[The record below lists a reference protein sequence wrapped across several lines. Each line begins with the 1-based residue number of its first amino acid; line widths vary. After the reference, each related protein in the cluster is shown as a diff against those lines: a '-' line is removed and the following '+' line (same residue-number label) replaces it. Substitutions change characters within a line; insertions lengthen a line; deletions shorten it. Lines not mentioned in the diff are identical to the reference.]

1 MNPRR
6 SPVAKYHRVEVALA
20 ERIRGG
26 AYVDGTLPAER
37 ELAQEFG
44 VARVTVRH
52 ALQRLEDQ
60 GLVTRHER
68 RGTVATTGGPA
79 ASKRLLREH
88 VDQFLDRGRADQRK
102 VLRFGRVAASV
113 PVARALGIAPGDQ
126 VLRVV
131 RLHSRAGSALTYT
144 ESFILERLAHLLDR
158 SRLSKRPL
166 IAALEAGGVK
176 IGGAQQSVRAER
188 CPAPSPRRSASTSTR
203 RCCTWSGSSSTRRAR
218 PCSGCWA
225 GTGPTAS
232 RYGWRCRGR
241 TIGRASGSTR
251 FEAGVTDGIPGREVC
266 CRHGDP
272 HHLLL
277 EQQDAPAC
285 AQSQS

>member
-1 MNPRR
+1 MPTNPRR

-88 VDQFLDRGRADQRK
+88 VDQFLDRGRPDQRK

-113 PVARALGIAPGDQ
+113 PVARALGIAPGDP

-131 RLHSRAGSALTYT
+131 RLRSRAGSALTYT

-166 IAALEAGGVK
+166 IAALEAGGLK

-188 CPAPSPRRSASTSTR
+188 CPAPIASALGIHEHAPVLHLERIVFDETGTAVQWLLGWYRADCFEIRMEMSRADDRTR
-203 RCCTWSGSSSTRRAR
+203 VWVNTR
-218 PCSGCWA
+218 
-225 GTGPTAS
+225 
-232 RYGWRCRGR
+232 
-241 TIGRASGSTR
+241 
-251 FEAGVTDGIPGREVC
+251 
-266 CRHGDP
+266 
-272 HHLLL
+272 
-277 EQQDAPAC
+277 
-285 AQSQS
+285 